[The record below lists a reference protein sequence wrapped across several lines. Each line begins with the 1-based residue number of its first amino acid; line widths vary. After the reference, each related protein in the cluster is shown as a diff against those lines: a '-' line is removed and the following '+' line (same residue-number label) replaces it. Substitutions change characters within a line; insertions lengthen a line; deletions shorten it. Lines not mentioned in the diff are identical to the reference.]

1 MKKILIVVFAGAIM
15 LLSTFSAVAQA
26 NGSQQTESQVI
37 KKGMI
42 KVTILYPNGE
52 GKKFDMDYYTTK
64 HFPLLKTLFGDALK
78 ANAIDKGIAS
88 GAPSTPVPFVA
99 IGYLYFD
106 TLADFQNGMK
116 TNATKIRADIPNYTD
131 ITPVI
136 QISEVVQ

>member
-1 MKKILIVVFAGAIM
+1 MKKNVILVFTGVIM
-15 LLSTFSAVAQA
+15 LLSTHNVMAQVS
-26 NGSQQTESQVI
+26 GSQQTESQVI

-78 ANAIDKGIAS
+78 ATAIDKGIAGS
-88 GAPSTPVPFVA
+88 APGTPVPFVA

-106 TLADFQNGMK
+106 TLSDFQNGMK
-116 TNATKIRADIPNYTD
+116 TNAAKIRADIPNYTN